1 MRVEFQYDL
10 KRREV
15 KIVSDYFSN
24 IREHFSVKNPGARF
38 NRFQRFI
45 PQRIY
50 AITPAGYCD
59 VGLVPEIEN
68 YLKTLNIPF
77 EIVYSLEYTNLLAGL
92 PYKAGLYK
100 ELDCSLKLRPYQREA
115 VNAALEKGHGTIVV
129 GTGGGKTFIMA
140 TLLSNID
147 FKMGKVLIIV
157 PDIGLVAQTYNDF
170 ISYGIPEYMI
180 TKWTGSH
187 EVDLSRNVVIANLGI
202 LQSDNSDISWFN
214 QVTCLFVDE
223 CHKLRNGN
231 KVNKLVD
238 KIPTFNRFGFTG
250 TLPEDPIDTWNIIG
264 RLGPVIYEKTTS
276 NLRDEGEGQYIA
288 NAQAI
293 ALELEYNFK
302 PDYTAVSASQ
312 RYLFELDFI
321 HNSAFRYNV
330 IKRLVGNL
338 KNNCLI
344 LVDHIVHGDRM
355 YKELQTLEGK
365 EVYFIQGSVEVEDRR
380 KIQQLME
387 KQDNVVCVAI
397 SKIFSTGISI
407 KNIHYIMFAAGG
419 KSKIKTLQSIG
430 RGLRIH
436 ENKEILTIIDLVDN
450 LVYGKKHFDK
460 RKQFYD
466 LEKIQIKHKTIT
478 ES

>member
-1 MRVEFQYDL
+1 MKVEFHYDS
-10 KRREV
+10 KRKEV
-15 KIVSDYFSN
+15 KIVSEYFSN
-24 IREHFSVKNPGARF
+24 IKEHFSVKNPGARF

-59 VGLVPEIEN
+59 VGLVGEIVN
-68 YLKTLNIPF
+68 YLNKLNIPF
-77 EIVYSLEYTNLLAGL
+77 EISYNKEYQDLIGKLTYGSAPL
-92 PYKAGLYK
+92 K
-100 ELDCSLKLRPYQREA
+100 ELNCELKLRPYQKEA
-115 VNAALEKGHGTIVV
+115 VQYALSRGQGTIVV

-170 ISYGIPEYMI
+170 ISYGIPEHVI
-180 TKWTGSH
+180 TKWTGTH
-187 EVDLSRNVVIANLGI
+187 EIDLTKNVIIANLGI
-202 LQSDNSDISWFN
+202 LQSENSDISWFN
-214 QVTCLFVDE
+214 QVTCLFIDE
-223 CHKLRNGN
+223 CHKLRHGN

-250 TLPEDPIDTWNIIG
+250 TLPEDPIDKWNIIG
-264 RLGPVIYEKTTS
+264 RIGPVIYEKSTS
-276 NLRDEGEGQYIA
+276 DLREEGEGQYIA
-288 NAQAI
+288 NAQAL
-293 ALELEYNFK
+293 ALELEYSIK

-312 RYLFELDFI
+312 RYLHELDFI
-321 HNSAFRYNV
+321 HNNQFRYNV
-330 IKRLVGNL
+330 IKRIVGNL

-355 YKELQTLEGK
+355 YNELQTLTGK
-365 EVYFIQGSVEVEDRR
+365 QVYFIQGNVEVEDRR
-380 KIQQLME
+380 EIQKLME
-387 KQDNVVCVAI
+387 KQDNIVCIAI

-436 ENKEILTIIDLVDN
+436 ENKDVLTIIDVVDL
-450 LVYGKKHFDK
+450 LVYGKKHFEK
-460 RKQFYD
+460 RKEFYA
-466 LEKIQIKHKTIT
+466 LEKIQIKNKTIT

>member
-1 MRVEFQYDL
+1 MKVEFQYDL
-10 KRREV
+10 KRKEV
-15 KIVSDYFSN
+15 KIVSEYFNN

-38 NRFQRFI
+38 NRFQRFM

-77 EIVYSLEYTNLLAGL
+77 EVVYSIEYANLLKSL
-92 PYKAGLYK
+92 PYKAGLHK

-115 VNAALEKGHGTIVV
+115 VSAALERGHGTIVV

-170 ISYGIPEYMI
+170 ISYGISEHLI

-187 EVDLSRNVVIANLGI
+187 EVDLSKNVIIANLGI

-288 NAQAI
+288 NAQCL
-293 ALELEYNFK
+293 ALNLTYNFK
-302 PDYTAVSASQ
+302 PDYTAVSANQ
-312 RYLFELDFI
+312 RYLLELDFI
-321 HNSAFRYNV
+321 HNSNFRYNV
-330 IKRLVGNL
+330 VKRIVGNL

-355 YKELQTLEGK
+355 YNELRDLEGK
-365 EVYFIQGSVEVEDRR
+365 EVYFIQGNVEVEDRR
-380 KIQQLME
+380 EIQKLME
-387 KQDNVVCVAI
+387 KQNNIVCVAI

-430 RGLRIH
+430 RGLRIR
-436 ENKEILTIIDLVDN
+436 ENKDILTIIDLVDN
-450 LVYGKKHFDK
+450 LIYGKNHFEK
-460 RKQFYD
+460 RKQFYA
-466 LEKIQIKHKTIT
+466 LEKIQIKDKEIIET
-478 ES
+478 

>member
-59 VGLVPEIEN
+59 VGLVPEIES

-77 EIVYSLEYTNLLAGL
+77 EIVYSLEYVNLLANL
-92 PYKAGLYK
+92 PYKAGLHK

-115 VNAALEKGHGTIVV
+115 VSAALEKGHGTIVV

-170 ISYGIPEYMI
+170 ISYGIPEHMI

-344 LVDHIVHGDRM
+344 LVDHIAHGDRM